1 MKKILGIYSGTR
13 QHRIGDDLLARTL
26 FSQRTLGRHVSP
38 FLALDHVAP
47 TPVVATAD
55 ACKPHL
61 HGNCKMLTMVRQGQ
75 LEYVDAAGK
84 KSTMGAGD
92 VQWLTLSGAA
102 VPGTFR
108 PVGARRNE
116 AVEMLQLWIDLPQS
130 AVVCLQPASPE
141 KIVTAAAIPVI
152 ELPGQGGRIRVI
164 AGQCESRRGA
174 MPTTSS
180 FDVWEL
186 QLKSRC
192 MTELNT
198 VAGRT
203 LLLAVLSGALMING
217 DQAARDGEVVM
228 LDRPGTGLFLETYA
242 NTTALLLSGEA
253 INAAALSPQQLAGT
267 GQA

>member
-13 QHRIGDDLLARTL
+13 QHRIGDGLLARTL

-47 TPVVATAD
+47 TPAAAITGTG
-55 ACKPHL
+55 KPHA

-75 LEYVDAAGK
+75 LEYVDVAGK
-84 KSTMGAGD
+84 KTLIGAGD
-92 VQWLTLSGAA
+92 VQWMTLSGAA

-108 PVGARRNE
+108 PLGARRNE
-116 AVEMLQLWIDLPQS
+116 AVEMLQLWIDLPLS
-130 AVVCLQPASPE
+130 AAACPQQAPSE
-141 KIVTAAAIPVI
+141 KIVAAAAIPAI
-152 ELPGQGGRIRVI
+152 ELPDQGGRIRVI

-192 MTELNT
+192 MSELNT

-203 LLLAVLSGALMING
+203 LLLAVLSGSLMING
-217 DQAARDGEVVM
+217 DQVARGGEVVM
-228 LDRPGTGLFLETYA
+228 LDRPGAGLFLETYA
-242 NTTALLLSGEA
+242 NTSALLLSGEA
-253 INAAALSPQQLAGT
+253 INAAAMSPPVADAV
-267 GQA
+267 QA